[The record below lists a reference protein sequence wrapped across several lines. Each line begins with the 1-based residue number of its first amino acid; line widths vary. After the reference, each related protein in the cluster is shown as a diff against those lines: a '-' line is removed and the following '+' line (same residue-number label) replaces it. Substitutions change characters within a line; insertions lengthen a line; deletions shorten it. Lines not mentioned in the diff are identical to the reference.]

1 MNNENFKKRLSIAL
15 LCLGVILVSITY
27 FFLLYRDQSIAGVIS
42 KILDILNPII
52 LGCVFA
58 YIMKSTCNMYEKQ
71 ILKGLLKSK
80 KRDEKK
86 ATKTAG
92 TLSLVLTYITW
103 ALIITAILW
112 VAIPQ
117 VIQSIT
123 TFVNEIVVMIPEY
136 MDRLYE
142 WERKFL
148 ADNEILRPYFDQAI
162 LWLQNWLSTDLVPY
176 LQSFV
181 SNSLLPII
189 VSIFNSLFDIVVGLV
204 ISVFILA
211 GRKKIAKK
219 SQMLLHCIF
228 KKEKTVNVVINEF
241 KFADKMFS
249 GFLEGRVLDS
259 AIVGLIYYIVLELMN
274 VPYPALLAVI
284 CGVTNIIPF
293 FGPFIGGFVGGFII
307 LAADPIKLIPFI
319 IFIFIIQF
327 LDGYILD
334 PHIVGGYLQ
343 LSSFAIV
350 FAVLLCGG
358 LWGFT
363 GMLIGVPLFAVIYDI
378 GKKICCHILKKRGKY
393 DLVINYKKE
402 FRSRQKKSHDPKR
415 ETTDIPSSEKVQV
428 DATSADTPSSE
439 KEQVEATAS
448 EPAPDSEK
456 AQK

>member
-15 LCLGVILVSITY
+15 LCLGVVLVSITY
-27 FFLLYRDQSIAGVIS
+27 VFVLYRNESISNVIS
-42 KILDILNPII
+42 NILDILNPVI

-58 YIMKSTCNMYEKQ
+58 YIMKSTCNTYEKQ
-71 ILKGLLKSK
+71 LLKGLLKSK

-86 ATKTAG
+86 AKKTASV
-92 TLSLVLTYITW
+92 LSVVLTYLTW
-103 ALIITAILW
+103 ALIISAILW
-112 VAIPQ
+112 IAIPQ
-117 VIQSIT
+117 VVQSMT
-123 TFVNEIVVMIPEY
+123 RFVNEIAVKVPDYIAK
-136 MDRLYE
+136 LYE
-142 WERKFL
+142 WEQKFL
-148 ADNEILRPYFDQAI
+148 ADNEVLRPYFDQVI
-162 LWLQNWLSTDLVPY
+162 LWLQNWLSAELVPY

-181 SNSLLPII
+181 STSLLPII
-189 VSIFNSLFDIVVGLV
+189 VSVFNSLFDIVVGVV
-204 ISVFILA
+204 ISVFILV
-211 GRKKIAKK
+211 GRKKIAQK

-259 AIVGLIYYIVLELMN
+259 AIVGLIYYVVLELMN

-293 FGPFIGGFVGGFII
+293 FGPFIGGFIGGFIV
-307 LAADPIKLIPFI
+307 LSADPIKLIPFI
-319 IFIFIIQF
+319 IFIFVIQF

-378 GKKICCHILKKRGKY
+378 GKKVCCHILKKRGKY

-402 FRSRQKKSHDPKR
+402 FRNPKG
-415 ETTDIPSSEKVQV
+415 SSEKRKRAQ
-428 DATSADTPSSE
+428 DAKSEATVAPSSNE
-439 KEQVEATAS
+439 IQVEATAS
-448 EPAPDSEK
+448 EPASDNETVEK
-456 AQK
+456 T